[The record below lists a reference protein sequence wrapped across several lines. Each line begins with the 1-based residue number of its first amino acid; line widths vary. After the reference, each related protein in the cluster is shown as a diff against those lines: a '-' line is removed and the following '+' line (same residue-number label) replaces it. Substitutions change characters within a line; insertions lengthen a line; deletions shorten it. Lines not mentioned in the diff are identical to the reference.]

1 MHVGTDM
8 KRAVQLEAKLDGD
21 PTSAPAC
28 CAASTTWRGRL
39 PTAAELAAVAE
50 PQLAAVFVF
59 FRGQGLT
66 KVLSESSFRYS
77 CKTPQA
83 VSLVIHRSLTE
94 LYMLWSCC
102 GPAVQQR
109 AMLLVV
115 SLLLA
120 ICHCKSQLMGC
131 CDRCRCLIQGN

>member
-8 KRAVQLEAKLDGD
+8 KRAVQLKSNLDGD

-39 PTAAELAAVAE
+39 PTAAELTAAAE

-59 FRGQGLT
+59 FRGHGLT

-77 CKTPQA
+77 CKTPRA
-83 VSLVIHRSLTE
+83 VSLVIHRSLPGS
-94 LYMLWSCC
+94 YMLWSCC
-102 GPAVQQR
+102 ATARNAPCSFLAARTLPLQESADG
-109 AMLLVV
+109 LL
-115 SLLLA
+115 
-120 ICHCKSQLMGC
+120 
-131 CDRCRCLIQGN
+131 